1 VNIKA
6 KIIPLKRT
14 STSLSKA
21 EEEPCSRSPSVS
33 QLSRIAE
40 LDGFRALAVL
50 GVLFCHSVYGF
61 RNAPAAV
68 ETIPAPVRFALT
80 NGWRG
85 VDVFFVLSGF
95 LITGILLDAK
105 GRQNFFK
112 NFYGRRAL
120 RILPLY
126 LTVLV
131 VCAFFYVGYS
141 AYFWLSLSMLANFA
155 HVFRTPTPHG
165 PGVFWSLAVEEH
177 FYLIWPLLVARLDRR
192 QLTILATAIVVL
204 TPVLRLLAAI
214 VGLDVEA
221 SIYPISFFR
230 FDGLATGG
238 LLALWVRS
246 RWHQPRL
253 SMRLSCGIF
262 LSVVLVSLL
271 GIPFGLMGTK
281 TLAAAALRYT
291 QVQLVVAA
299 AMLAALCLIGSP
311 WTVFLR
317 SLPARITAD
326 YSYCIYLVHLSLGDG
341 YVWFLRLKGIDA
353 VRLWG
358 PMGSIGV
365 RTLFIVLASY
375 SLAALSYHF
384 LEQPFLR
391 LKRYF

>member
-1 VNIKA
+1 
-6 KIIPLKRT
+6 LKPILTNLRET
-14 STSLSKA
+14 
-21 EEEPCSRSPSVS
+21 EEEPCFKPPSVS
-33 QLSRIAE
+33 HLPRIAE

-61 RNAPAAV
+61 RNAPTAV
-68 ETIPAPVRFALT
+68 DAIPVPVRFALT

-131 VCAFFYVGYS
+131 LCAIFYVGYR

-155 HVFRTPTPHG
+155 HVFRIPTPHG

-177 FYLIWPLLVARLDRR
+177 FYLLWPLLVARLDRR
-192 QLTILATAIVVL
+192 RLAILATAIVVL
-204 TPVLRLLAAI
+204 TPVLRLIAAI
-214 VGLDVEA
+214 GGLDVEA

-246 RWHQPRL
+246 QWHQPRL
-253 SMRLSCGIF
+253 SLRVSCGIF
-262 LSVVLVSLL
+262 LSVALISFL

-281 TLAAAALRYT
+281 TLASAALRYT

-311 WTVFLR
+311 WTVLLR

-326 YSYCIYLVHLSLGDG
+326 YSYCIYLIHLSLGDA

-358 PMGSIGV
+358 PIGAIGI
-365 RTLFIVLASY
+365 RTLFIVVASY
-375 SLAALSYHF
+375 ALAALSYHF